1 MPRSGTDG
9 SLRLRRRIG
18 FTGPSSWACGLSD
31 QPPLEYHYTPASIG
45 EQIAVLDTLSLSR
58 AHWVGESSG
67 GLIGLLLAAANP
79 ERVASLVLCNTP
91 SRIPDRI
98 RRIYALDRDDAGA
111 AFWNRWV
118 PPIAETHRIYRPE
131 LLGLLSSEQ
140 QKTFAGKLPNGRLQ
154 SFAGYG
160 HGVNLLLPERCA
172 QAALTFWNSLAS
184 AGNAQRRAGDI
195 ARLV

>member
-1 MPRSGTDG
+1 VQYALTHPG
-9 SLRLRRRIG
+9 S
-18 FTGPSSWACGLSD
+18 
-31 QPPLEYHYTPASIG
+31 
-45 EQIAVLDTLSLSR
+45 
-58 AHWVGESSG
+58 
-67 GLIGLLLAAANP
+67 
-79 ERVASLVLCNTP
+79 
-91 SRIPDRI
+91 I

-111 AFWNRWV
+111 AMLAHGTGGWCRQTLAYRLDLEHAGTALQDWV
-118 PPIAETHRIYRPE
+118 VQEMDRTPPAVAAAMHRCFEDVDTIDILPAINAPV
-131 LLGLLSSEQ
+131 LLLSGDKSQISSDQ
-140 QKTFAGKLPNGRLQ
+140 QKTFAEKLPNGRLN